1 MENHFFYK
9 KFGRIDKKDY
19 ICNINQTVSLM
30 LSKNVQEMIPKIQQ
44 YLASQ
49 PIEKAW
55 LFGSCSR
62 GEETP
67 KSDVDLLVR
76 YQDSDSISLFDISR
90 IMVNLKKIIKRPVDL
105 IEEDCLLPFASKSAN
120 RDKILIY
127 DHKKGHTSFN
137 ATNQATT

>member
-9 KFGRIDKKDY
+9 NFGRIDKKAY
-19 ICNINQTVSLM
+19 ICNVNQTVSLM
-30 LSKNVQEMIPKIQQ
+30 LSKNVQKMIPKIQQ

-76 YQDSDSISLFDISR
+76 YQDSDSMSLFDISR
-90 IMVNLKKIIKRPVDL
+90 ITVNLKKIIKRPVDL
-105 IEEDCLLPFASKSAN
+105 IEEYCLLPFASKSAN

-127 DHKKGHTSFN
+127 ERKG
-137 ATNQATT
+137 

>member
-9 KFGRIDKKDY
+9 KFGRIDKKAY
-19 ICNINQTVSLM
+19 ICNVNQTVSLM

-76 YQDSDSISLFDISR
+76 YQDSDSISLFDISG

-127 DHKKGHTSFN
+127 ERKG
-137 ATNQATT
+137 

>member
-9 KFGRIDKKDY
+9 KFGRIDKKAY
-19 ICNINQTVSLM
+19 ICNVNQTVSLM

-67 KSDVDLLVR
+67 KSDIDLLVR
-76 YQDSDSISLFDISR
+76 YQDSDSMSLFDISR

-127 DHKKGHTSFN
+127 ERKG
-137 ATNQATT
+137 

>member
-1 MENHFFYK
+1 
-9 KFGRIDKKDY
+9 
-19 ICNINQTVSLM
+19 M

-76 YQDSDSISLFDISR
+76 YQDSDSMSLFDISR
-90 IMVNLKKIIKRPVDL
+90 ITVNLKKIIKRPVDL
-105 IEEDCLLPFASKSAN
+105 IEEDCLLSFASKSAN

-127 DHKKGHTSFN
+127 DHKEGHACIN
-137 ATNQATT
+137 ATNQTTT

>member
-9 KFGRIDKKDY
+9 KFGRIDKKAY
-19 ICNINQTVSLM
+19 ICNVNQTVSLM

-67 KSDVDLLVR
+67 KSDIDLLVR
-76 YQDSDSISLFDISR
+76 HQDSDSMSLFDISR

-127 DHKKGHTSFN
+127 ERKS
-137 ATNQATT
+137 

>member
-1 MENHFFYK
+1 MSRARDLWTGSRWK
-9 KFGRIDKKDY
+9 DKETNSRK
-19 ICNINQTVSLM
+19 LM
-30 LSKNVQEMIPKIQQ
+30 LSKNVKELIPKIQQ

-76 YQDSDSISLFDISR
+76 YKDSDSMSLFDISG
-90 IMVNLKKIIKRPVDL
+90 IMVNLKKIVKRPIDL
-105 IEEDCLLPFASKSAN
+105 VEEDCLLPFAQKTAN

-127 DHKKGHTSFN
+127 ERKS
-137 ATNQATT
+137 

>member
-9 KFGRIDKKDY
+9 NFGRIDKKAY
-19 ICNINQTVSLM
+19 ICNVNQTVSLM

-76 YQDSDSISLFDISR
+76 YQDSDSMSLFDISR
-90 IMVNLKKIIKRPVDL
+90 ITVNLKKIIKRPVDL

-127 DHKKGHTSFN
+127 ERKG
-137 ATNQATT
+137 

>member
-9 KFGRIDKKDY
+9 KFGRIDKKAY
-19 ICNINQTVSLM
+19 ICNVNQTVSLM

-90 IMVNLKKIIKRPVDL
+90 IMVNLKKIIKCPVDL

-127 DHKKGHTSFN
+127 ERKTMV
-137 ATNQATT
+137 

>member
-9 KFGRIDKKDY
+9 KFGRIDKKAY
-19 ICNINQTVSLM
+19 ICNVNQTVSLM
-30 LSKNVQEMIPKIQQ
+30 LSKNVQKMIPKIQQ

-76 YQDSDSISLFDISR
+76 YQDSDSMSLFDISR

-127 DHKKGHTSFN
+127 ERKTMV
-137 ATNQATT
+137 

>member
-1 MENHFFYK
+1 
-9 KFGRIDKKDY
+9 
-19 ICNINQTVSLM
+19 M

-44 YLASQ
+44 YFASQ

-76 YQDSDSISLFDISR
+76 YKRDDKFSLFDIAG
-90 IMVNLKKIIKRPVDL
+90 IMVGLEDILHRQVDL
-105 IEEDCLLPFASKSAN
+105 VEEDCLLPFAQKTAN
-120 RDKILIY
+120 HDKVLIY
-127 DHKKGHTSFN
+127 ERKG
-137 ATNQATT
+137 

>member
-9 KFGRIDKKDY
+9 KFGRIDKKAY
-19 ICNINQTVSLM
+19 ICNVNQTVSLM

-76 YQDSDSISLFDISR
+76 YQDSDSMSLFDISG

-127 DHKKGHTSFN
+127 ERKTMV
-137 ATNQATT
+137 

>member
-1 MENHFFYK
+1 
-9 KFGRIDKKDY
+9 
-19 ICNINQTVSLM
+19 M

-76 YQDSDSISLFDISR
+76 YQDSDSMSLFDISG

-120 RDKILIY
+120 QDKILIY
-127 DHKKGHTSFN
+127 ERKTMV
-137 ATNQATT
+137 

>member
-1 MENHFFYK
+1 
-9 KFGRIDKKDY
+9 
-19 ICNINQTVSLM
+19 M

-49 PIEKAW
+49 PVEKAW

-67 KSDVDLLVR
+67 NSDVDLLVR
-76 YQDSDSISLFDISR
+76 YKDSDAMSLFDIAG
-90 IMVNLKKIIKRPVDL
+90 IMVSLKEIVKKPVDL
-105 IEEDCLLPFASKSAN
+105 IEEDCLLPFAQKSAN

-127 DHKKGHTSFN
+127 ERK
-137 ATNQATT
+137 A

>member
-9 KFGRIDKKDY
+9 KFGRIDKKAY
-19 ICNINQTVSLM
+19 ICNVNQTVSLM
-30 LSKNVQEMIPKIQQ
+30 LSKKVQEMIPKIQQ

-127 DHKKGHTSFN
+127 ERKG
-137 ATNQATT
+137 

>member
-9 KFGRIDKKDY
+9 KFGRIDKKAY
-19 ICNINQTVSLM
+19 ICNVNQTVSLM

-76 YQDSDSISLFDISR
+76 YQDSDSMSLFDISR

-127 DHKKGHTSFN
+127 ERKG
-137 ATNQATT
+137 

>member
-1 MENHFFYK
+1 
-9 KFGRIDKKDY
+9 
-19 ICNINQTVSLM
+19 M

-76 YQDSDSISLFDISR
+76 YQDSDSISLFDISG

-105 IEEDCLLPFASKSAN
+105 IEEDCLLPFTSKSAN

-127 DHKKGHTSFN
+127 ER
-137 ATNQATT
+137 

>member
-9 KFGRIDKKDY
+9 KFGRIDKKAY
-19 ICNINQTVSLM
+19 ICNVNQTVSLM

-120 RDKILIY
+120 RDKILFY
-127 DHKKGHTSFN
+127 ERKG
-137 ATNQATT
+137 

>member
-1 MENHFFYK
+1 
-9 KFGRIDKKDY
+9 
-19 ICNINQTVSLM
+19 M

-67 KSDVDLLVR
+67 KSDVDLLV
-76 YQDSDSISLFDISR
+76 
-90 IMVNLKKIIKRPVDL
+90 
-105 IEEDCLLPFASKSAN
+105 LL
-120 RDKILIY
+120 
-127 DHKKGHTSFN
+127 
-137 ATNQATT
+137 

>member
-1 MENHFFYK
+1 
-9 KFGRIDKKDY
+9 
-19 ICNINQTVSLM
+19 M

-44 YLASQ
+44 YLDSQ

-76 YQDSDSISLFDISR
+76 YQDSDSMSLFDISR

-105 IEEDCLLPFASKSAN
+105 IEEDCFLPFASKSAN

-127 DHKKGHTSFN
+127 ERKS
-137 ATNQATT
+137 

>member
-9 KFGRIDKKDY
+9 KFGRIDKKAY
-19 ICNINQTVSLM
+19 ICNVNQTVSLM

-67 KSDVDLLVR
+67 KSDVDLLVK

-127 DHKKGHTSFN
+127 ERKS
-137 ATNQATT
+137 

>member
-9 KFGRIDKKDY
+9 KFGRTDKKDY
-19 ICNINQTVSLM
+19 ICNINQIVSLM

-62 GEETP
+62 GEKTP

-76 YQDSDSISLFDISR
+76 YQDSDSISLFDISG
-90 IMVNLKKIIKRPVDL
+90 IMLNLKKIIKRPVDL

-127 DHKKGHTSFN
+127 ERKS
-137 ATNQATT
+137 

>member
-9 KFGRIDKKDY
+9 KFGRIDKKAY
-19 ICNINQTVSLM
+19 ICNVNQTVSLM

-67 KSDVDLLVR
+67 KSDVDLLVK

-127 DHKKGHTSFN
+127 ERKG
-137 ATNQATT
+137 